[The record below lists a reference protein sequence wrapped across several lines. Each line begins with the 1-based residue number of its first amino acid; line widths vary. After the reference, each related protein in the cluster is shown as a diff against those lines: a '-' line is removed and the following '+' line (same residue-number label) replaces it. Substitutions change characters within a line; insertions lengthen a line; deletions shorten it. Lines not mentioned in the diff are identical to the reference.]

1 MTHRS
6 WCAENIDSLSN
17 ERLEFLGDAV
27 LGMLVADYV
36 FEHYPHLPEG
46 RLTELRKAAVSEE
59 PLMELALELG
69 IGDALM
75 LGRGEATGGGRLKA
89 SILADAVE
97 AVLGA
102 IYLDGGIEQARNF
115 VLREVV
121 PRLDAG
127 ALTAGDTD
135 YKTRLQEMSVRLFP
149 APPIYRVTGD
159 GPDHEKIFTAT
170 VELGGEILGTGDGRS
185 KKQSEQRAA
194 GVALLVIRARTKG

>member
-6 WCAENIDSLSN
+6 WCAENVDSLSN

-27 LGMLVADYV
+27 LGLLVADYV

-59 PLMELALELG
+59 PLMALAVELG
-69 IGDALM
+69 VGDAVM
-75 LGRGEATGGGRLKA
+75 LGRGESTGGGRLKP
-89 SILADAVE
+89 SILADAME
-97 AVLGA
+97 AVIGA

-127 ALTAGDTD
+127 ALTAGDAD
-135 YKTRLQEMSVRLFP
+135 YKTRLQEISVRLFP
-149 APPIYRVTGD
+149 SPPIYRVEGS
-159 GPDHEKIFTAT
+159 GPDHEKVFTAT
-170 VELGGEILGTGDGRS
+170 VELGGEILGTGTGRN

-194 GVALLVIRARTKG
+194 GEALDAIRSRSKG